1 MSLPKISSPLFILEL
16 PSNKQKV
23 KFRPFTVK
31 EEKILLMASESKD
44 QETIS
49 TAIKQII
56 TNCFEE
62 ELDIDNMATF
72 DVEFMFI
79 NLRSKSVENIMKLKV
94 KDDEQDKF
102 FETEVNLDDVA
113 VEFPENTSNK
123 IALNEEVTLIMK
135 YPTFKTAELIEDVNE
150 TKDVTKLI
158 AGSIDKVVNGD
169 EVLSLSDYSKDEVQ
183 GFIESFTSKNMR
195 DIEKFFQNLPK
206 LKLDVTYFDGE
217 KEKTTE
223 VVGLQSFFT

>member
-56 TNCFEE
+56 TNCFEDD
-62 ELDIDNMATF
+62 LDIDDMATF
-72 DVEFMFI
+72 DVEYMFI
-79 NLRSKSVENIMKLKV
+79 NLRSKSVENIMKLRV
-94 KDDEQDKF
+94 KDDELDKF
-102 FETEVNLDDVA
+102 FETEVNLDDVK
-113 VEFPENTSNK
+113 VHFSEDVSNIIK
-123 IALNEEVTLIMK
+123 LNDDVSITLN
-135 YPTFKTAELIEDVNE
+135 YPTFKTAELLEDVNKS
-150 TKDVTKLI
+150 KDVTKLI
-158 AGSIDKVVNGD
+158 AASIDKVVNGD
-169 EVLSLSDYSKDEVQ
+169 DVLSLSDYSEAEVT
-183 GFIESFTSKNMR
+183 GFVESFTSKNMR
-195 DIEKFFQNLPK
+195 EIEKFFQELPK

>member
-56 TNCFEE
+56 TNCFEDD
-62 ELDIDNMATF
+62 LDIDNMATF
-72 DVEFMFI
+72 DVEYMFI
-79 NLRSKSVENIMKLKV
+79 NLRSKSVENIMKLRV
-94 KDDEQDKF
+94 KDDELDKF
-102 FETEVNLDDVA
+102 FETEVNLDDVK
-113 VEFPENTSNK
+113 VHFPEDVSNIIK
-123 IALNEEVTLIMK
+123 LNEDVSITLN
-135 YPTFKTAELIEDVNE
+135 YPTFKTAELLEDVNQS
-150 TKDVTKLI
+150 KDVTKLI
-158 AGSIDKVVNGD
+158 AASIDKVVNGD
-169 EVLSLSDYSKDEVQ
+169 DVLSLSDYSETEVT

-195 DIEKFFQNLPK
+195 EIEKFFQALPK